1 MWEIILDPYNIPF
14 WIILV
19 VLPIMVLFVASR
31 PFLTYIK
38 FVYPN
43 AKFEAI
49 GNPYIN
55 DFDLAKLLDGKK
67 LSDFI
72 ETINS
77 NRDYQITGDDSYKV
91 QVSLDENLFNSI
103 NMMKND
109 SSKKLNKFLDLFIEK
124 LDIYLVKNAIKN
136 KIEGNKIDSDIFER
150 AILDKN
156 KKLIEKLVDSEI
168 NSYPEIF
175 ESFGYDNDII
185 ELLAIENIQPID
197 VDNAF
202 DKYIINQF
210 LNVRLPYKCD
220 KARLK
225 YFRTF
230 IDIQNIKNVLRAKK
244 YTLQEHPFEKLFIGT
259 GQELAKWKLKEL
271 YEQESV
277 DQIISSLEGT
287 SYYDPLKDSIEQYN
301 KEDSIQIFENVLDY
315 ILLKTVINISTE
327 NYINIGPTLRYIV
340 TKEYEIKNLK
350 AIAKG
355 ISENIPRDLIK
366 KYLLVERG
374 L

>member
-1 MWEIILDPYNIPF
+1 
-14 WIILV
+14 
-19 VLPIMVLFVASR
+19 MVLFVASR

-374 L
+374 LWKFYLFVIKTPQ